1 MKIRIHNPIYGVPIT
16 YLGVHCVEQFKIVGR
31 ADANIINENYL
42 FYKKHKKDKGGMPI
56 VNNIP
61 IYKRILIKKYENKN

>member
-1 MKIRIHNPIYGVPIT
+1 MKIRIKKPIYGVPIT
-16 YLGVHCVEQFKIVGR
+16 YLGNHCSEQFEIVGR

-61 IYKRILIKKYENKN
+61 IYKRMLIRKK

>member
-1 MKIRIHNPIYGVPIT
+1 MIMLVRIKNIIIGVPIT
-16 YLGVHCVEQFKIVGR
+16 YLGNHCSEQFEIVGR

-42 FYKKHKKDKGGMPI
+42 FYKKHERDKGGMPI

-61 IYKRILIKKYENKN
+61 IYKRMLIRKK